1 MKKLFC
7 LAALTTVLGLAASQA
22 AMAAAATIN
31 EQTGQVQFD
40 ATVQASTCTLSGQ
53 DMTHDLGAF
62 SAADAWATTAH
73 STLKQV
79 SDVINVTGCPDS
91 VTKVLL
97 TPTWGGTANADKK
110 IANNQGNAAHV
121 EMVVS
126 SDSAGTKSYSSTT
139 PNAFNVLSNAVD
151 IPFIQT
157 YRHDGTA
164 TAATAGTLQFSAT
177 LKFDYQ

>member
-22 AMAAAATIN
+22 AMAATTVN

-62 SAADAWATTAH
+62 SATDAWATTAH

-79 SDVINVTGCPDS
+79 SDTINVTACPDS
-91 VTKVLL
+91 VSKVLL
-97 TPTWGGTANADKK
+97 TPTWGGTPNADKK
-110 IANNQGNAAHV
+110 IANNQGGAAHV

-126 SDSAGTKSYSSTT
+126 SDAAGTKSYSSTT
-139 PNAFNVLSNAVD
+139 ANTFNVLSNAVD

-157 YRHDGTA
+157 YRHDNTP

-177 LKFDYQ
+177 LKFEYQ